1 MKAIKQNMSKQI
13 ELKIITPER
22 IILEEIVEAVTLPT
36 TRGEITILPGHIPL
50 IADLASGDIV
60 ALSKGEHVPMAV
72 SGGFLEVKRSGEGE
86 TIVAVLCDF
95 AEHVGNLTDE
105 KIDQARRKAEE
116 LRKQAEDKEVVDF
129 EHFESELE
137 RSLTQVRIA
146 DKWKSRKYRK

>member
-1 MKAIKQNMSKQI
+1 
-13 ELKIITPER
+13 
-22 IILEEIVEAVTLPT
+22 
-36 TRGEITILPGHIPL
+36 
-50 IADLASGDIV
+50 
-60 ALSKGEHVPMAV
+60 MAV